1 MNLNNLFNNI
11 TLEKIISEY
20 DADIKKILKIRNEEK
35 IRNSMINDEIII
47 FEKHKSWISGHLKNN
62 KKIFY
67 KIKFLNKL
75 IGLITLDIINEKKN
89 VSWAFYIS
97 EKTQKGLGA
106 LIELKFL
113 DFFFF
118 QLLEKDLECQVLSF
132 NQSVIN
138 LHIKYGF
145 KIVGTKKNFL
155 NRFEKKHDLINL
167 HLELKNWK
175 IQRENVYKRLKITY

>member
-1 MNLNNLFNNI
+1 MNLNNIFNNI
-11 TLEKIISEY
+11 IFEKIISEN
-20 DADIKKILKIRNEEK
+20 DTDIKKILKIRNEEK
-35 IRNSMINDEIII
+35 VRNSMINDEIII
-47 FEKHKSWISGHLKNN
+47 FEKHVSWISGHLKNN

-67 KIKFLNKL
+67 KIKFLNNL
-75 IGLITLDIINEKKN
+75 IGLITLDINEKKN
-89 VSWAFYIS
+89 FSWAFYIS

-113 DFFFF
+113 YFFFF

-167 HLELKNWK
+167 HLDLKTWE
-175 IQRENVYKRLKITY
+175 IHRENVYKRLKIIY

>member
-1 MNLNNLFNNI
+1 MNLNNFFNNI
-11 TLEKIISEY
+11 IFEKIISEN
-20 DADIKKILKIRNEEK
+20 DTDIKKILEIRNEEK
-35 IRNSMINDEIII
+35 VRNSMINDEIII

-75 IGLITLDIINEKKN
+75 IGLITLDINEKKN

-155 NRFEKKHDLINL
+155 NRFEKKHDLKF
-167 HLELKNWK
+167 HLELKTWK
-175 IQRENVYKRLKITY
+175 IQRKCL

>member
-1 MNLNNLFNNI
+1 MNLSNLFNKI
-11 TLEKIISEY
+11 IFEKIVSEK

-35 IRNSMINDEIII
+35 VRNSMINDEIII
-47 FEKHKSWISGHLKNN
+47 TEDHVSWLLGHLKIN

-67 KIKFLNKL
+67 KIKFLIEV
-75 IGLITLDIINEKKN
+75 IGLITLDTNEKKN
-89 VSWAFYIS
+89 FSWAFYIS

-118 QLLEKDLECQVLSF
+118 QLLEKDLKCQVLSF

-138 LHIKYGF
+138 LHLKYGF
-145 KIVGTKKNFL
+145 KIVGTKKSFL
-155 NRFEKKHDLINL
+155 NRFEKKHDLIYF
-167 HLELKNWK
+167 HLDLKTWK
-175 IQRENVYKRLKITY
+175 IQRENIYKRLKISY